1 MDWYTKLDKQAADYL
16 PQLRMICQ
24 EPMSRH
30 TSFHIGGPAR
40 RMAFPE
46 SREQLV
52 VLMGFAQDCG
62 AKPAGDRQRH
72 KSAGGGSGAGPPG
85 H

>member
-40 RMAFPE
+40 RMAF
-46 SREQLV
+46 R
-52 VLMGFAQDCG
+52 
-62 AKPAGDRQRH
+62 KAG
-72 KSAGGGSGAGPPG
+72 SSWWC
-85 H
+85 